1 MISLKTQYHQENLWI
16 IDDAVALLHELI
28 SRLPQADFSQ
38 GCCKLMFKIHFFY
51 TQTVQK
57 QPILNSESIK
67 QLSGVDILLMMAFF
81 LKFKN

>member
-38 GCCKLMFKIHFFY
+38 GCCKLMFKIHFFLY
-51 TQTVQK
+51 A
-57 QPILNSESIK
+57 NSSETTNP
-67 QLSGVDILLMMAFF
+67 Q
-81 LKFKN
+81 